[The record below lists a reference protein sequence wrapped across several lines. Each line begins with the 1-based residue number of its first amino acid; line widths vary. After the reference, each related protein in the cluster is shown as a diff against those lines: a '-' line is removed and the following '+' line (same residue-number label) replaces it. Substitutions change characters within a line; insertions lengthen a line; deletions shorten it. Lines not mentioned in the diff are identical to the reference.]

1 MAVTIKSV
9 FETVAAD
16 VAIDA
21 ALLKRIHDY
30 QVAFVNRN
38 PDHLAFFGGNLMG
51 VHPMRFRP
59 QDREAWFDD
68 VLDIDELALSD
79 GIADVAAI
87 DAEWKRANDVMNLSC
102 VWLLHAIMMSKL
114 SPAQK
119 EQGCLDT
126 LLILQY
132 KFLGSLMAWYFRF
145 PADEAVMLAVYARLS
160 KKYALKAAGSW
171 TNLLHMRA
179 MEILSPKSVHYQTFM
194 QFNRD
199 PSIVYMVTDI
209 QGRLREIVKSM
220 TAVFYKVREEGA
232 RILSEN
238 SVMDIDGTMVLK
250 DKTRNYSTLIRYGL
264 SVVDDRNSF
273 VKAELVKVIAD
284 AMHTM
289 PPKLFVET
297 LEWMA
302 VNHTG
307 KYAERTDRLI
317 SETLIYAFNLIAS
330 DRALLGK
337 ASGVTPLL
345 AKLRALYMAS
355 RMPESSPLALTKQLS
370 EDIVTD
376 AVRTRNGSVIAS
388 IRTAVQLYIV
398 LRTVAMPHY
407 QG

>member
-9 FETVAAD
+9 FEAVAQD
-16 VAIDA
+16 VVIDA
-21 ALLKRIHDY
+21 ALIKRIHDY

-38 PDHLAFFGGNLMG
+38 ADHISFFGGNLMG

-59 QDREAWFDD
+59 QDRVSWFDD
-68 VLDIDELALSD
+68 VLNMDELALSD
-79 GIADVAAI
+79 GIADVADI

-102 VWLLHAIMMSKL
+102 VWLLNAITHSKL
-114 SPAQK
+114 PVALK

-126 LLILQY
+126 MLVLQY
-132 KFLGSLMAWYFRF
+132 KFLGSLMAWYFRY
-145 PADEAVMLAVYARLS
+145 PADEATMLAVYARLS

-179 MEILSPKSVHYQTFM
+179 REVLSHSSVHYNTFM

-199 PSIVYMVTDI
+199 KSIIYMVTDI

-220 TAVFYKVREEGA
+220 TTVFYKVREEGA

-250 DKTRNYSTLIRYGL
+250 DKTRNYSTMIRYGQ
-264 SVVDDRNSF
+264 SVINDRNSF
-273 VKAELVKVIAD
+273 VKADLIKVVAD

-289 PPKLFVET
+289 PPKLFVDT
-297 LEWMA
+297 LEWMS

-307 KYAERTDRLI
+307 KFAARNDQLI
-317 SETLIYAFNLIAS
+317 SETLIYAFNLIS
-330 DRALLGK
+330 TDRELLGK
-337 ASGVTPLL
+337 SSGVVPLM

-355 RMPESSPLALTKQLS
+355 RMSDTTLLLTKQIS
-370 EDIVTD
+370 EAIVTD
-376 AVRTRNGSVIAS
+376 AVRTRNASVIAS

-398 LRTVAMPHY
+398 LRTMAMSHY
-407 QG
+407 QS